1 METIINTVYPMN
13 EVNNALLK
21 EGYLYKVAGDW
32 YLTSITDPW
41 SGMPEVEGNTHFF
54 TDEEE
59 AKEYAIAQE
68 WPFNSEVRGTVE
80 KVEYMETLAEAKERI
95 AKAEQEAKEKKE
107 AKLKAKADALGMTE
121 EEYKEKVKLDRKIA
135 RYKRE
140 VREMEAKVAE
150 MTAEIERK
158 KKFLENVEK
167 GAWQSSFSMLYYNYS
182 KERGKQKMKYRVY
195 TEDNYSARLGYYLP
209 TYFKTKKEAQAYA
222 NTLTKPATIERKLVN
237 TWVKC

>member
-54 TDEEE
+54 TAEEE

-80 KVEYMETLAEAKERI
+80 KVEYLETLAEAKERI

-107 AKLKAKADALGMTE
+107 AKLKAKADTLGMTA

-150 MTAEIERK
+150 MTTEIERK

-167 GAWQSSFSMLYYNYS
+167 GA
-182 KERGKQKMKYRVY
+182 
-195 TEDNYSARLGYYLP
+195 
-209 TYFKTKKEAQAYA
+209 
-222 NTLTKPATIERKLVN
+222 
-237 TWVKC
+237 